1 MYYSCLYFMPACK
14 LQKSFWACIFH
25 IVPAGNQ
32 TRNIKVCQTSSFY
45 LHTVSAISLQHET
58 GVHRVQRVP
67 ATEAMG
73 RLHTSTMTVAVLPE
87 PEEVGWKE

>member
-1 MYYSCLYFMPACK
+1 ML
-14 LQKSFWACIFH
+14 LQYEI
-25 IVPAGNQ
+25 
-32 TRNIKVCQTSSFY
+32 
-45 LHTVSAISLQHET
+45 

-87 PEEVGWKE
+87 PEEVN

>member
-1 MYYSCLYFMPACK
+1 MTKQFLFVFP
-14 LQKSFWACIFH
+14 
-25 IVPAGNQ
+25 
-32 TRNIKVCQTSSFY
+32 
-45 LHTVSAISLQHET
+45 QHEM

-87 PEEVGWKE
+87 PEEVQSLKQFLPCF